1 MTTLSGPIVICGA
14 GLAGSACA
22 IRLALWGYPVLLLDK
37 ATFPRRK
44 LCGEFLGPDAMPAL
58 QSLGV
63 LEQVKARSANPIETM
78 HLYHRSGKALTV
90 KAAWIRRDYPYALAL
105 PRLVLDSILV
115 EHAQDLGVEF
125 QDDCNVLSCLSEN
138 EDRFMLEFETGSTS
152 VQSKASRQQTISTH
166 WIVDASGRNSRLAAL
181 SRRTKH
187 HPTEKSSDAV
197 GFSLVN
203 QRQHSQLAIEKQV
216 GIQCHV
222 QLASQDTDLRMFFF
236 RHGYGGLQ
244 PLTEDQANVC
254 LWIQPEY
261 ARACRENW
269 ESCYSL
275 LSDNPVAKD
284 RLRSATP
291 IEAIQTVAGLPQ
303 LHQSARVKPYISV
316 GDAMMTV
323 EPFSGFGMSHA
334 LHSGILAAQV
344 IHESIKAGHHYAD
357 CLHIYTARHKAR
369 FNAHMGVL
377 RLVHPLMGS
386 ETLQNC
392 LWPILSPW
400 LPLLARLYR

>member
-1 MTTLSGPIVICGA
+1 MTILSEPIVICGA

-22 IRLALWGYPVLLLDK
+22 IRLAQWGYPVLLLDK

-63 LEQVKARSANPIETM
+63 LEKVQAHSGDPIKTM

-90 KAAWIRRDYPYALAL
+90 KAAWIRQDYPYALAL
-105 PRLVLDSILV
+105 PRLVLDSVLA
-115 EHAQDLGVEF
+115 EHAQSLRVEF
-125 QDDCNVLSCLSEN
+125 QDDCNVLSCLPEN
-138 EDRFMLEFETGSTS
+138 KDRFIIEFEAGAAS
-152 VQSKASRQQTISTH
+152 VQLKTSRQQAISTR

-181 SRRTKH
+181 SRRKNI
-187 HPTEKSSDAV
+187 S
-197 GFSLVN
+197 
-203 QRQHSQLAIEKQV
+203 QRQQQQPSTEKQV

-222 QLASQDTDLRMFFF
+222 QLFSQDKDLRMFFF

-244 PLTEDQANVC
+244 PLNGDQANVC

-261 ARACRENW
+261 ARTCRENW
-269 ESCYSL
+269 ESCYAL
-275 LSDNPVAKD
+275 LSDNPAAKD
-284 RLRSATP
+284 RLRNATP
-291 IEAIQTVAGLPQ
+291 LEAIHTVAGLPQ
-303 LHQSARVKPYISV
+303 LHQSARVKPFISV

-334 LHSGILAAQV
+334 LHSGILAAQI
-344 IHESIKAGHHYAD
+344 IHESIKDSRRYED
-357 CLHIYTARHKAR
+357 CLHMYTARHKAR

-377 RLVHPLMGS
+377 RVVHPLMGS

-392 LWPILSPW
+392 LWSILPPW